1 MAATGIQLT
10 LLNWSLFFPKA
21 TTLDPVFMLVV
32 CDSEALVVCFF
43 LTASSRFFFEE
54 HTLVSERLPRGD

>member
-21 TTLDPVFMLVV
+21 TTLDPVFMLLV
-32 CDSEALVVCFF
+32 CDSEALVGFF
-43 LTASSRFFFEE
+43 
-54 HTLVSERLPRGD
+54 